1 MLGALPLTIHRGRTT
16 LKHKLHANSWPL
28 GKEYC
33 IIKQHTPVRCDCP
46 SFTWFP
52 VRAVFPTDAELKADP
67 ARNPLPIMHLAFL
80 PRPAIP
86 STRRAAQVCFLS
98 LTKLQSQIPSLC
110 SGFPL
115 DLTRGLSTKHRLLI
129 ICLKTPPHSTG
140 KYNHPLV
147 VTPLLRAVM
156 VECVFCKLYA
166 RREVNLGEWGC
177 FHSTRETT
185 SSLPKP

>member
-67 ARNPLPIMHLAFL
+67 ARNPLPILHLAFL

-147 VTPLLRAVM
+147 VNATAACCHGGV
-156 VECVFCKLYA
+156 CVLQVVCTQGSELGGVGMFSLY
-166 RREVNLGEWGC
+166 
-177 FHSTRETT
+177 
-185 SSLPKP
+185 